1 MLCEVIL
8 YYSLSLIKL
17 SRCKIISWLNDCTV
31 RPRFWGWGHPGVAA
45 HGKWTVHLPLCF
57 QLGGILNRTLDW
69 LS

>member
-31 RPRFWGWGHPGVAA
+31 RPRFWGLGTPRSCSPWKVDSAS
-45 HGKWTVHLPLCF
+45 TVVF
-57 QLGGILNRTLDW
+57 SVGWNT
-69 LS
+69 